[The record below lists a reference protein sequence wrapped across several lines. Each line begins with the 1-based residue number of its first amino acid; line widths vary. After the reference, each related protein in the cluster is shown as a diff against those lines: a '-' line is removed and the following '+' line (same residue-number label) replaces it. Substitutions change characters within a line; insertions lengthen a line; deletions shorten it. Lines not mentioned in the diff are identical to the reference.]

1 VILCD
6 ASPLVALINRKD
18 INHRRCVNALPGLP
32 APLVTTWPCFTEAMY
47 LLGRYGGWIAQQ
59 ELWSYVADQIL
70 VFHIN
75 SGDEQARMKD
85 LMEQYRDLPM
95 DLADASLVVTAET
108 LNQRRIFTLDRDF
121 QIYRFRSNQPFEIV
135 S

>member
-1 VILCD
+1 MDRTARV
-6 ASPLVALINRKD
+6 
-18 INHRRCVNALPGLP
+18 
-32 APLVTTWPCFTEAMY
+32 M
-47 LLGRYGGWIAQQ
+47 